1 MIFNN
6 EKNQETEI
14 KEKQNKNVNNEKLP
28 ETSTLVIATNS
39 FDREEYDHLDIR
51 KNEFLIVTDWNY
63 REGWVFGHRKNNEK
77 EKGIFPKVLIKI
89 YDDENKG
96 NP

>member
-1 MIFNN
+1 
-6 EKNQETEI
+6 
-14 KEKQNKNVNNEKLP
+14 
-28 ETSTLVIATNS
+28 
-39 FDREEYDHLDIR
+39 LDIR